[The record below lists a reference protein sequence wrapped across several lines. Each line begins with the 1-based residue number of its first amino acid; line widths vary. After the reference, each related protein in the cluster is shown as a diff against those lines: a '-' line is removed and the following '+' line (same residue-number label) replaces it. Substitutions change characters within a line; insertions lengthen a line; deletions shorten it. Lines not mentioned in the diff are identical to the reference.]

1 MLILENYNIE
11 GVNIKIVRDDLYPG
25 IGGGNKCRKAVEYE
39 KDIERKGC
47 NALVTT
53 GGVQSNHCRAI
64 ALLAAKRGWK
74 CHIVYHG
81 TKERFDQEKGNAL
94 LVRMS
99 GATTEF
105 VNAEQIGPTMDNAMT
120 KFVKEGLKPYYVTGG
135 GHDLP
140 GGIAYVKAM
149 QELKAACD
157 QQEWIPDYVFL
168 ASGTG
173 STHGGIILGN
183 ILNGWEKTKIIGISV
198 ARNKERAEHVIRD
211 FILKLTDYYNIVVP
225 NDAVVVAD
233 DYLYGGYEG
242 YTSEMKNA
250 LLNAARSTGLIF
262 DTTYSGKALYGMMDI
277 VRRNRLEESNI
288 LFWHTGGL
296 LNIQA

>member
-1 MLILENYNIE
+1 MLILENYHID
-11 GVNIKIVRDDLYPG
+11 GVDMKIVRDDLYPG
-25 IGGGNKCRKAVEYE
+25 TGGGNKCRKAEEYE
-39 KDIERKGC
+39 NDIERKGC

-64 ALLAAKRGWK
+64 ALLAARKGWR

-81 TKERFDQEKGNAL
+81 SKERFEHERGNAL

-99 GATTEF
+99 GASTEF
-105 VNAEQIGPTMDNAMT
+105 VEAEQIGPTMDDAMNQ
-120 KFVKEGLKPYYVTGG
+120 FIVEGFNPYYVTGG

-140 GGIAYVKAM
+140 GGTAYVKAM
-149 QELKAACD
+149 QELKSACT
-157 QQEWIPDYVFL
+157 QQGWIPDYIFL

-173 STHGGIILGN
+173 STHGGIIVGN
-183 ILNGWEKTKIIGISV
+183 IINGWNNTKIIGISV
-198 ARNKERAEHVIRD
+198 ARHKERAEYVIRD
-211 FILKLTDYYNIVVP
+211 FIQKLTGHYNITAP
-225 NDAVVVAD
+225 DDAVIVTD
-233 DYLYGGYEG
+233 DYLFGGYEG
-242 YTSEMKNA
+242 YTVEMKDT
-250 LLNAARSTGLIF
+250 LLNVTRNTGLVF

-277 VRRNRLEESNI
+277 VRSYGLEKSNI